1 MPAWIASFFVRC
13 LTVLACLFVAAPAY
27 AASAPPKARVVIVLD
42 ASGSMWG
49 QVDGKPKIV
58 IARQVIHDM
67 MAKWDKSIDVGLIA
81 YGHRSKGDCN
91 DIQTLVPVGPADPKA
106 IDEAVDALNP
116 KGMTPLTAAVK
127 RAAEALKYTEQAA
140 TVILISDGL
149 ETCNADPC
157 AAAAALEKA
166 GVNFT
171 AHVIG
176 FGLKENEQKKLRCL
190 ADKTGGRFLPAKDAS
205 TLEASLTTAVQTAKE
220 EAIKPPP
227 PPPPKVT
234 GLHFKLLY
242 AKDGQPVK
250 QGPSWNIYAAQ
261 KNMEGQRKKVA
272 HSYDISP
279 EFKLDA
285 GDYVVEVHVGD
296 TTVSQDFTVKA
307 GEGQNIT
314 VVLNAG
320 LAALS
325 AKRSKD
331 GDTIS
336 NLSWTVRTA
345 AADINGKHKRVAHS
359 YDSKPLFTLP
369 AGKYL
374 VTVKKGNASTEG
386 EITVTAGQRVEQTFV
401 IGSGILL
408 AKAKLAESGGA
419 VDGGLSWTV
428 FEAKTNIEG
437 KHKRLAHSYDNTP
450 SWELPQGNYLLTV
463 KRGQASTQKPVSVAT
478 NQRTDAT
485 LVLNAGVLALKAAGG
500 KPKRW
505 EVYGTK
511 KDIDGKRKHFGGSYD
526 TAPSWT
532 LPAGNYHVTLKSSD
546 KTVEKDVTVTA
557 GQRTE
562 ATLNVK

>member
-13 LTVLACLFVAAPAY
+13 FAVLACLLVAVPAH
-27 AASAPPKARVVIVLD
+27 AADAPKARVVIVLD

-49 QVDGKPKIV
+49 QVDGTPKIT
-58 IARQVIHDM
+58 IARNVIHNM
-67 MAKWDKSIDVGLIA
+67 MKNWDKSIDLGLIV
-81 YGHRSKGDCN
+81 YGSRRKGDCD

-106 IDEAVDALNP
+106 IDKAVDSLNP

-127 RAAEALKYTEQAA
+127 HAAEDLKYTEQAA
-140 TVILISDGL
+140 TVILVSDGL

-176 FGLKENEQKKLRCL
+176 FGLKEAEQKKLRCL
-190 ADKTGGRFLPAKDAS
+190 ADKTGGLFLPAKDAS
-205 TLEASLTTAVQTAKE
+205 TLQASLSTAVETAKKE
-220 EAIKPPP
+220 TAPPP
-227 PPPPKVT
+227 KPKVT

-242 AKDGQPVK
+242 ATGGPPVK
-250 QGPSWNIYAAQ
+250 NGASWTVYAAQ
-261 KNMEGQRKKVA
+261 KDMEGHRKKIT
-272 HSYDISP
+272 HSYDIRP
-279 EFKLDA
+279 EFKLDS
-285 GDYVVEVHVGD
+285 GDYVIEVKVGNA
-296 TTVSQDFTVKA
+296 TVNKDFTVKA

-325 AKRSKD
+325 AKRAKD

-336 NLSWTVRTA
+336 GLSWTVRRA

-359 YDSKPLFTLP
+359 YDAKPLFTLP

-374 VTVKKGNASTEG
+374 VSVKKGHAKTEG
-386 EITVTAGQRVEQTFV
+386 EITVTAGQRAEQVFV
-401 IGSGILL
+401 IGSGILA
-408 AKAKLAESGGA
+408 AKAKLAESGGP
-419 VDGGLSWTV
+419 VKGGLSWTV
-428 FEAKTNIEG
+428 FEAKTNIDG
-437 KHKRLAHSYDNTP
+437 KHKRVAHSYDTAP
-450 SWELPQGNYLLTV
+450 SWEMPQGNYLLTV
-463 KRGQASTQKPVSVAT
+463 KRGQASTRKPVSVTT

-485 LVLNAGVLALKAAGG
+485 LVLNAGVLALKASGG

-505 EVYGTK
+505 EVHGVK

-526 TAPSWT
+526 AAPSWT
-532 LPAGNYHVTLKSSD
+532 LPAGSYHVTLKSGD